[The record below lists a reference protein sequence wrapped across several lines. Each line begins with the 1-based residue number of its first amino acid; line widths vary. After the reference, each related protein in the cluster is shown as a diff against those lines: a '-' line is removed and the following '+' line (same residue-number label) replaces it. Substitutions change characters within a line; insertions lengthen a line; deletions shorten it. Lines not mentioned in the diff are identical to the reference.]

1 MPFKKKKKKNLHI
14 NDNKGEKNEIF
25 IYANET
31 K

>member
-1 MPFKKKKKKNLHI
+1 MPFKKKKYLHI

>member
-1 MPFKKKKKKNLHI
+1 MNVILCHLNTLI